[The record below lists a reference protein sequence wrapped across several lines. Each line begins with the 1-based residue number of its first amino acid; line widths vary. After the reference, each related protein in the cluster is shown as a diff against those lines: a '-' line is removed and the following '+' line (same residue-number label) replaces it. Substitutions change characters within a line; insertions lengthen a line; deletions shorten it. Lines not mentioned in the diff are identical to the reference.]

1 MKTIRLFLIASFAMT
16 GSYIMAQNSATIKGT
31 VTDSKGAP
39 LLFATVALMDDSTII
54 AGVTT
59 DDNGDFA
66 FKQVVPGIY
75 TLQFS
80 YMGFDTKKVK
90 KVDADPEQIAY
101 VNTSM
106 QASST
111 TLNTVEKVEY
121 YTKTIINPLF
131 TTMTPIRTDQIEHMA
146 VAKGDIVAMIVNV
159 TPGVLASEDGKNFY
173 VRGSRSGSTQFIVDG
188 NKVMTGSS
196 PDVPGPG
203 IASMEVLTGGVPAEF
218 GDCTGGIVIIT
229 TKEYQWEMRRKEMER
244 RARADAEAEAKQEKT
259 KAKTVEVVQ

>member
-31 VTDSKGAP
+31 VTDSKGKP
-39 LLFATVALMDDSTII
+39 MPYATVALMEDSTIT
-54 AGVTT
+54 AAVNT
-59 DDNGDFA
+59 DDNGDYA

-80 YMGFDTKKVK
+80 FVGFNTKKVK

-106 QASST
+106 QESST
-111 TLNTVEKVEY
+111 TLKEAEVVATYEKQ
-121 YTKTIINPLF
+121 IINPKF
-131 TTMTPIRTDQIEHMA
+131 STITPIKIDQIEHMA
-146 VAKGDIVAMIVNV
+146 VAKGDIVAMIIAV
-159 TPGVLASEDGKNFY
+159 TPAVMASEDGKNIY

-188 NKVMTGSS
+188 NKVMPNSS

-203 IASMEVLTGGVPAEF
+203 IASMEVLTGGVPAEY

-244 RARADAEAEAKQEKT
+244 RARAEAEAEAKQEKA